1 MHANRGARLVAETT
15 AGEPVARKVAEP
27 AEPPGSEQE
36 LEYFYEHLERALD
49 SRGYLDGEMRE
60 VTIEVTMM
68 KMRRLFGRSRPSSGE
83 IKMLRTLMRFIHR
96 DGD

>member
-60 VTIEVTMM
+60 VTMM